1 MTDTT
6 QTTDTASTDNTPPPQ
21 LPAPSSHQDIVRRA
35 VARRLPCK
43 LTDEEMLRIARTRVG
58 KEAER
63 DQLVADA
70 KLDADKRKEQIKEY
84 DDEILVMRRELHT
97 GSQDRT
103 IKTNEVFEPD
113 GKGGGFVVVYRL
125 DTNAPTGER
134 WPASPSELQRYLPSA
149 DGTGSILDQAAAVQK
164 KAKRSAQDADAA
176 APTEDGVPDGLP
188 AEDDDAADAEADAD
202 GDDAKTNSKGRNGKK
217 GK

>member
-6 QTTDTASTDNTPPPQ
+6 QTTDTTNDNAAQQP

-35 VARRLPCK
+35 VPRRLPCK
-43 LTDEEMLRIARTRVG
+43 LSDEEMLRIARTRVG

-97 GSQDRT
+97 GLQDRT

-125 DTNAPTGER
+125 DTGAPTGER

-164 KAKRSAQDADAA
+164 KTKRSAQDSSDA
-176 APTEDGVPDGLP
+176 APTDDGVPDGLP
-188 AEDDDAADAEADAD
+188 TEDGDEADEVDDA
-202 GDDAKTNSKGRNGKK
+202 DAKPSGKGRNGKK
-217 GK
+217 AK